1 MGILKKIRGEFI
13 DIIEW
18 LDPSQNTLVHRF
30 ERYNNEIKYGAQ
42 LTVRESQNAV
52 FVNEGKIADVFQP
65 GMYKLET
72 ENVPI
77 LSTLKGWKYGF
88 NSPFKAETYFV
99 STKQFTDQ
107 KWGTK
112 NPVMMRDNDFG
123 MVRIRAFGNYAFRCN
138 DPSKLIRQVAGT
150 DGKFEI
156 EEITNQLRDIIV
168 TRFTDYVAES
178 KIPVLDLAMN
188 YNEFSA
194 ALQERL
200 KPEFDEYGI
209 EITKYLIENI
219 SVPPAVEEMIDKRTS
234 MGVVGDLNAYTQFQ
248 TAQSLEAAAKNPGG
262 EASAGIG
269 MGMGFAMANQ
279 MGGAMFNPNQQS
291 QQNQQNQ
298 QNQQQGGGAPP
309 PVPGDIPFYVAVNG
323 EQQGPFNKQ
332 ALQQMLQQKQFS
344 KETLVWKQGMDG
356 WKKAGEIQDL
366 ADIFASVPPPPPPP
380 PPSNPSNPEQ

>member
-18 LDPSQNTLVHRF
+18 LDPSQNALVHRF

-52 FVNEGKIADVFQP
+52 FVNEGKIADIFQP

-99 STKQFTDQ
+99 NVKQFTDQ

-138 DPSKLIRQVAGT
+138 DPAKLIRQVAGT

-168 TRFTDYVAES
+168 TRFTDFVAES
-178 KIPVLDLAMN
+178 KIAVLDLAMN

-291 QQNQQNQ
+291 QQNQQNP

-309 PVPGDIPFYVAVNG
+309 PVPGDVTFYLAVNG

-332 ALQQMLQQKQFS
+332 ALMQMLQQKQFT

-356 WKKAGEIQDL
+356 WKKAAEVQELAEI
-366 ADIFASVPPPPPPP
+366 FSSVPPPPPPP
-380 PPSNPSNPEQ
+380 PANPSNPEQ